1 MYGWMAYLY
10 MSGYIVYTLCRLWQK
25 NNVTARD
32 EDGYSRFKRVTQE
45 VADRAY
51 LKVLNGYV
59 T

>member
-1 MYGWMAYLY
+1 MAYLY
-10 MSGYIVYTLCRLWQK
+10 MSGYIVYALCRLWQK